1 MRFQQYDV
9 GNFFDEM
16 FSAEG
21 CPRPAAQA
29 LIKTIESL
37 PDGELLTRQAAAERA
52 LLQMGITFNVYGAQ
66 AGVEK
71 IFPFDILPRI
81 VSATEWARIERG
93 LKQRIRALNLFI
105 DDIYHQ
111 QRILKDGIIPKELIL
126 SAKSYRQQCIG
137 W

>member
-1 MRFQQYDV
+1 MAPPLLRALHGHTDLLSWVCLSRTDNYMRFQQYDV

-29 LIKTIESL
+29 LIKTIETL
-37 PDGELLTRQAAAERA
+37 PAGELLTRQQAAERA
-52 LLQMGITFNVYGAQ
+52 LLQMGITFNVYGED

-81 VSATEWARIERG
+81 VSAVEWNRIG
-93 LKQRIRALNLFI
+93 P
-105 DDIYHQ
+105 
-111 QRILKDGIIPKELIL
+111 G
-126 SAKSYRQQCIG
+126 
-137 W
+137 

>member
-37 PDGELLTRQAAAERA
+37 PAGELLTRQQAAERA
-52 LLQMGITFNVYGAQ
+52 LLQMGITFNVYGEH

-81 VSATEWARIERG
+81 VSAVEWSRIERG

-105 DDIYHQ
+105 DEFITNK
-111 QRILKDGIIPKELIL
+111 R
-126 SAKSYRQQCIG
+126 SSRTG
-137 W
+137 WCRKRSSFRPRLTGNNASG